1 MNNDDNV
8 LFSEGGITV
17 SPARFVS
24 SSGTIA
30 MGNVSR
36 SVTREEE
43 EQTGIH
49 PLVKALIAF
58 LFVAPILGMLGALPL
73 AFAARLVGITSES
86 AQIVL
91 AYGGGGVGYIAGWV
105 ACFRFL
111 PKSST
116 RCRYTIWLGTSSGE
130 FPVVNSL
137 DRDFILRVEQAINQ
151 ALEARG

>member
-1 MNNDDNV
+1 MNNDDKV

-30 MGNVSR
+30 MSNVSR
-36 SVTREEE
+36 FVTREEE
-43 EQTGIH
+43 KYSGF
-49 PLVKALIAF
+49 PLWLKVLIAIF
-58 LFVAPILGMLGALPL
+58 FVAPILATVVGVVLSLAGEVAAIIGGA
-73 AFAARLVGITSES
+73 
-86 AQIVL
+86 
-91 AYGGGGVGYIAGWV
+91 VGYIAGWV
-105 ACFRFL
+105 VCVRFL
-111 PKSST
+111 PKPSKST
-116 RCRYTIWLGTSSGE
+116 RYTIWLGTSSGE

>member
-73 AFAARLVGITSES
+73 ASRQDLSALPANRRKSSLPTAGAES
-86 AQIVL
+86 AI
-91 AYGGGGVGYIAGWV
+91 
-105 ACFRFL
+105 
-111 PKSST
+111 
-116 RCRYTIWLGTSSGE
+116 
-130 FPVVNSL
+130 
-137 DRDFILRVEQAINQ
+137 
-151 ALEARG
+151 